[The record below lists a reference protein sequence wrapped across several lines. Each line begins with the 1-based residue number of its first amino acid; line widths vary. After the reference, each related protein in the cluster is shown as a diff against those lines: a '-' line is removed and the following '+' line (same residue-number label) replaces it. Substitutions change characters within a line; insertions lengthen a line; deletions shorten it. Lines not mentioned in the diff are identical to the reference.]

1 MGRWP
6 AGGPPCMLVGS
17 CGKPTPVRGGWG
29 SAKNH
34 RLGTPPPKQ
43 GPCGTR
49 RPSSTAAHRATAG
62 KHGGV
67 PAPQGGGAELGA
79 QGGAQRWRPLRV
91 VRPGGQLTLLP
102 APSGRC
108 RHVAPTPPS
117 ASRGRTSA
125 GEAVGIPAPFS
136 PESRG
141 SLKSA
146 RCVASRVRASELGSA
161 SARSPTCQLWGQGWA
176 VCSSLQTP
184 RASLPLFSV
193 NYLLSCFQQINS

>member
-1 MGRWP
+1 MACRWT
-6 AGGPPCMLVGS
+6 ALHA
-17 CGKPTPVRGGWG
+17 CGVMRQTHARQR
-29 SAKNH
+29 
-34 RLGTPPPKQ
+34 RLGLSKESQTGDPPPETGPLWHQTPLLHSSPQ
-43 GPCGTR
+43 G
-49 RPSSTAAHRATAG
+49 
-62 KHGGV
+62 HGGETWGV